1 MTEIAARKGTGG
13 RSGNNPCDDPRRP
26 VLLTSVVRSLTLSSM
41 ADDRVPGNGEKKAVT
56 YECLVCG
63 KTRIATHPPI
73 CHGVPMERA

>member
-1 MTEIAARKGTGG
+1 
-13 RSGNNPCDDPRRP
+13 
-26 VLLTSVVRSLTLSSM
+26 M